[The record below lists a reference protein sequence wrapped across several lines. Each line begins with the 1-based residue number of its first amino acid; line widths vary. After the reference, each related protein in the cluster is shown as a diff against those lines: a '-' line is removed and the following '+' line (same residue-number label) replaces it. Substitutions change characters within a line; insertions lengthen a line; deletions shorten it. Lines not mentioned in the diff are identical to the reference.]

1 MAERLRGPRAGA
13 ASRPASATAS
23 ATIRTLLDASAT
35 IAATAAMPVTMIRA
49 DAQVGAPDV
58 LFSTTSSTT
67 PPITTATGASHS
79 VERSPRRNWPTP
91 PPTSAAVNGA
101 SSET

>member
-1 MAERLRGPRAGA
+1 M
-13 ASRPASATAS
+13 
-23 ATIRTLLDASAT
+23 RTFFDDSAT
-35 IAATAAMPVTMIRA
+35 IAATATMPVTMISV
-49 DAQVGAPDV
+49 DAQPGAPEV
-58 LFSTTSSTT
+58 LLSTTSSTT